1 MHVKICGITTLSDAL
16 AAVDA
21 GAEMIGYNFYSLS
34 KRYLRP
40 EKCAEIQNALARRNV
55 AVETVGVFV
64 NASQQEI
71 EETVALCNLGYAQ
84 LSGDEGIG
92 FARALG
98 GRWFK
103 AIRPGSREEA
113 MREAER
119 FSCRRSDWQ
128 SDPKPEYH
136 SGLLLV
142 DSFRPG
148 QYGGTGEV
156 GDWGVASAL
165 AGQFAILLAGGLTPE
180 NIQSAIRQV
189 NPWGVDVASGVES
202 SPGRKDAGKM
212 REFVKQ
218 AHRYTK

>member
-21 GAEMIGYNFYSLS
+21 GAEMIGYNFYPKS
-34 KRYLRP
+34 KRYLTP
-40 EKCAEIQNALARRNV
+40 EKCAEIQNELARHNV
-55 AVETVGVFV
+55 AVKTAGVFV

-84 LSGDEGIG
+84 LSGDEGEG
-92 FARALG
+92 FVRGLKVP
-98 GRWFK
+98 WFK

-113 MREAER
+113 IREGVV
-119 FSCRRSDWQ
+119 FGQ
-128 SDPKPEYH
+128 GIPP
-136 SGLLLV
+136 GLLV

-148 QYGGTGEV
+148 AYGGTGEV

-165 AGQFAILLAGGLTPE
+165 AGHFAILLAGGLTPE
-180 NIQSAIRQV
+180 NVQSAIQQV

-218 AHRYTK
+218 AHR

>member
-1 MHVKICGITTLSDAL
+1 MKVKICGITTLSDAL

-34 KRYLRP
+34 KRYLNP
-40 EKCAEIQNALARRNV
+40 EACAEIQNELVRRNV
-55 AVETVGVFV
+55 AVEAVGVFV

-84 LSGDEGIG
+84 LSGDEGEG
-92 FARALG
+92 FVRGLKVP
-98 GRWFK
+98 WFK

-113 MREAER
+113 VREGDL
-119 FSCRRSDWQ
+119 FGQ
-128 SDPKPEYH
+128 QIPP
-136 SGLLLV
+136 GLLV

-148 QYGGTGEV
+148 VYGGTGEV

-165 AGQFAILLAGGLTPE
+165 AGQFAILLAGGLTPD
-180 NIQSAIRQV
+180 NVQSAIRQV

-202 SPGRKDAGKM
+202 SPGKKDAGKM
-212 REFVKQ
+212 RLFVER
-218 AHRYTK
+218 ARGAGR